1 MKHRL
6 FKKRVPALASAALL
20 LLVLT
25 RCTDLP
31 LEPQQQEQE
40 RSAPAPLVLQADGL
54 QCTADG
60 ATLSSGAPFRVCV
73 NAGTWNRDLVVFIP
87 GYHDPARAPTLP
99 DVFGESPAVWLFSQ
113 LGYAFATTG
122 FRGTGLIE
130 SPTWIGGD
138 LLELVQ
144 TARTLLQNTTGRTT
158 RYVYQTGGSQGGLGT
173 VMAVERYPNT
183 FSGGLAACGPIGDYR
198 RQIDYVA
205 DFRVLFD
212 YFFADV
218 IPAWPAWRQDLA
230 AGNPGY
236 VDPSYWDT
244 AQQTAGAAIADPSNA
259 GRIQQLLNVSRA
271 PTDPADP
278 QSIRTTIG
286 GILWYSF
293 RGTNDAILKAGG
305 FPFANTG
312 RQYSG
317 SFDDGAL
324 NAGVERFQLTADPA
338 RLATLQTSARPR
350 RQLVTIHTT
359 GDPIVPVWHQS
370 LYRNRLPF
378 LSRWLLHTPITVS
391 RYGHCT
397 FTDAEVVAAFAVL
410 VLRVSGQDLLVSN
423 TVLPQPGAQAE
434 FVRLAKEYGARPVL
448 VR

>member
-1 MKHRL
+1 MKRIT
-6 FKKRVPALASAALL
+6 KRSRQASALASAALL
-20 LLVLT
+20 LLALT
-25 RCTDLP
+25 GCTDLP
-31 LEPQQQEQE
+31 TQPERQEQE
-40 RSAPAPLVLQADGL
+40 KPAPAPLVLQPDGL
-54 QCTADG
+54 QCTADD
-60 ATLSSGAPFRVCV
+60 ARLSSGAPFRVCF

-130 SPTWIGGD
+130 PTWIGGD

-173 VMAVERYPNT
+173 VQAVERYPDV

-218 IPAWPAWRQDLA
+218 IPGWPVWRQDLG
-230 AGNPGY
+230 AGDPGY
-236 VDPSYWDT
+236 IDPGLWDT
-244 AQQTAGAAIADPSNA
+244 AQQIAGAALDEPSNA
-259 GRIQQLLNVSRA
+259 PRIQQLLTVSRA
-271 PTDPADP
+271 PTDAADP
-278 QSIRTTIG
+278 RSIRTTTG

-293 RGTNDAILKAGG
+293 RGTNDAILKGGG
-305 FPFANTG
+305 FPYTNTG

-317 SFDDGAL
+317 SFDDAAL
-324 NAGVERFQLTADPA
+324 NAGLERFQFTADPA

-370 LYRNRLPF
+370 LYRSRLPF

-410 VLRVSGQDLLVSN
+410 VLKVSGQDLLVSS
-423 TVLPQPGAQAE
+423 TVLPQPQAQAE
-434 FVRLAKEYGARPVL
+434 FLRLSKEYGARPAL